1 MAQLVQALGDVVVED
16 GFTLGV
22 AVAVA
27 GAFFGAAVERAVQE
41 QARGHEDLNV
51 LVPGQVVEEAHGDFR
66 TQHLRHAP
74 RLVCRNPAVGGR
86 G

>member
-22 AVAVA
+22 AVA
-27 GAFFGAAVERAVQE
+27 AFFGAAVERAVQE

-51 LVPGQVVEEAHGDFR
+51 LVPGEVVEEAHGDFR

-74 RLVCRNPAVGGR
+74 SLVCRNPAVGGR